1 MPGIGAQ
8 GRGPQGRAGGQDGQ
22 MMRPPSR
29 GRPGELEP
37 GEEASGRF
45 DSPEEDPLVQGR
57 PQRRVCA
64 VTTLNG
70 QRPPQLRWSVAHT
83 PHSHF
88 TRPPHDTSCQS
99 PERTMSLITKGTSC
113 DER

>member
-29 GRPGELEP
+29 GRPGELQP
-37 GEEASGRF
+37 GEETSGRF
-45 DSPEEDPLVQGR
+45 DSPEEDPLVEGR

-64 VTTLNG
+64 VTTLDG
-70 QRPPQLRWSVAHT
+70 PQTLSCACLW
-83 PHSHF
+83 PNKW
-88 TRPPHDTSCQS
+88 TSQFHATS
-99 PERTMSLITKGTSC
+99 P
-113 DER
+113 